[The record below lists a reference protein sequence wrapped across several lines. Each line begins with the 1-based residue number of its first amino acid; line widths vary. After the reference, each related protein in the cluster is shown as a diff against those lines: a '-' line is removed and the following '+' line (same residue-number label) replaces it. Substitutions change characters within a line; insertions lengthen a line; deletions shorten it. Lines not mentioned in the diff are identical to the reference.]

1 MKKVDRLNWKEFC
14 VGNLFD
20 IHPTKAYKITNKDLL
35 VENGENPVVVN
46 SAYNN
51 GVGGYTNLDV
61 TEKGNTITF
70 SDTTTADAIFYQESC
85 FVGYP
90 HVQGLY
96 PKCYGDKWSKYSLL
110 FFLAVFKKASF
121 VQNFDYANKFTRDLA
136 KNIIVSLPSDSAGIP
151 DFAYMEKYMKD
162 VFEKTKKRLNKQLE
176 INQEK
181 KTLSSN
187 DWCDFQVGNLFKKVE
202 LKIKKGSFDKKFD
215 VSEVKTEEFN
225 LPLVNA
231 KHFNNGIMYY
241 GRKSDFEYENMTLDV
256 VQNGAIAT
264 GDVYV
269 QPQDTGVLWDA
280 YLLKPLFDTNEHV
293 LRFIATSLRKTL
305 KEKYGYDD
313 KCTWEKVKLEFF
325 KLPAVSADTP
335 DFAYMENYMKGILA
349 KQRANLEV
357 LQMLS
362 IR

>member
-151 DFAYMEKYMKD
+151 DFAYMEEYMKD
-162 VFEKTKKRLNKQLE
+162 IFEKTRQKLLKQQKINPAKTFINVNDWKDFHLYDLFVIDSGTSLDKVKMGTNNPE
-176 INQEK
+176 INFVGRANANRGISCQVNKLPGIEPYESGTLTLSLGGAYLGSCFVQEK
-181 KTLSSN
+181 PFYTSQNVFVLIPKTNMSRM
-187 DWCDFQVGNLFKKVE
+187 
-202 LKIKKGSFDKKFD
+202 
-215 VSEVKTEEFN
+215 
-225 LPLVNA
+225 A
-231 KHFNNGIMYY
+231 K
-241 GRKSDFEYENMTLDV
+241 D
-256 VQNGAIAT
+256 
-264 GDVYV
+264 
-269 QPQDTGVLWDA
+269 
-280 YLLKPLFDTNEHV
+280 
-293 LRFIATSLRKTL
+293 FIATMIF
-305 KEKYGYDD
+305 KESQIHYKAFIDELNRHIKRD
-313 KCTWEKVKLEFF
+313 FVI
-325 KLPAVSADTP
+325 KLPVNSEGNP
-335 DFAYMENYMKGILA
+335 DFAYMESYMKGVME
-349 KQRANLEV
+349 KQRANLDV
-357 LQMLS
+357 LQMLL
-362 IR
+362 IGR